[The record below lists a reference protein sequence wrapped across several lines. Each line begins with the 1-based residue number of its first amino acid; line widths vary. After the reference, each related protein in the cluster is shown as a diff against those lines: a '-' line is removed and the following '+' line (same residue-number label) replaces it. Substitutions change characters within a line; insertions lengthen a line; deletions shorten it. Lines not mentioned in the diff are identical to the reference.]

1 MTVHLSP
8 VITIDVILP
17 IVPLTVEAS
26 FDQLSQHSSA
36 EYIAAPS
43 AGAVLTAPASDL
55 TGTLRHVP
63 TLPTTSTHNVDSR
76 LPMLI
81 LMQQTIKMP
90 SPEVNPL
97 QQKTLQVP
105 TRSVLGLTVTANV
118 HHASPVIDELF
129 NSNTQTRFSIGTDN
143 FMSNKPTLLNI
154 SPCVP
159 LGTIDERAMYYNRR
173 FKQARVTT
181 KEVMI
186 RLMKEHLFMQDLA
199 KWVALM
205 RNLLIRNVV
214 FVTQRYHPP
223 WNMANG

>member
-1 MTVHLSP
+1 
-8 VITIDVILP
+8 
-17 IVPLTVEAS
+17 
-26 FDQLSQHSSA
+26 
-36 EYIAAPS
+36 
-43 AGAVLTAPASDL
+43 
-55 TGTLRHVP
+55 
-63 TLPTTSTHNVDSR
+63 
-76 LPMLI
+76 
-81 LMQQTIKMP
+81 MP
-90 SPEVNPL
+90 SPEVSPL

-118 HHASPVIDELF
+118 HHASSVIDELF

-143 FMSNKPTLLNI
+143 LMSNKPPLLNI

-159 LGTIDERAMYYNRR
+159 LGTIDKRAMYYNRR

-205 RNLLIRNVV
+205 RNLLICDVV